1 MSIPCSGA
9 PQQRLINPNSSE
21 CPDLR
26 VQYQEEQR
34 IEQEMSSRRPVYT
47 AEDALNE
54 PSVNEA
60 IKRGIIEVKS
70 NRITYNLSVK
80 KSYDWSDPEEW
91 VRARTVAFLIIERGY
106 PANRMRTEVQVPR
119 RTPSDSADI
128 VVYRDD
134 RRRQPYL
141 VVENKAAGQTAA
153 DRRQAIEQ
161 AFGNANSLRA
171 EYALY
176 DEFTESLWLP

>member
-1 MSIPCSGA
+1 
-9 PQQRLINPNSSE
+9 
-21 CPDLR
+21 
-26 VQYQEEQR
+26 
-34 IEQEMSSRRPVYT
+34 MSSRRPVYT

-60 IKRGIIEVKS
+60 IKRGIIEVKG

-80 KSYDWSDPEEW
+80 KFYDWSDPEEW
-91 VRARTVAFLIIERGY
+91 VRAQTVAFLISERGY

-134 RRRQPYL
+134 RRKQPYL
-141 VVENKAAGQTAA
+141 VVENKAVGQTAA

-176 DEFTESLWLP
+176 DEFTESHFYDVANYPSMERTDNLRRETEAIPPQGTVRLTGSDL